1 MTVGTGLY
9 GRKMTVSVREVRCE
23 GGHRRSTEVVGAAQ
37 YELYLVRS
45 GCFSYRTAGADLLAD
60 PTLCLLGGP
69 HHQADIAH
77 PVAGGDTGTAV
88 FFSGELVA
96 SVAGGSVNLP
106 PFSYATPQ
114 VRIAHGRLVRA
125 WTRRSD
131 TGELEERAVALLA
144 AALAPVDSRRV
155 GAGSPGANRR
165 ARLCDDA
172 RAAMVADPALSS
184 VIDVAQ
190 LVSCSPYHLSRVFR
204 EQTGLSFSEYR
215 RGLRLAQAVE
225 QILDGER
232 SVAQVAADCGFA
244 DHAHLTRTLRR
255 WHRITPSQLRKI
267 FNRA

>member
-1 MTVGTGLY
+1 MTVQ
-9 GRKMTVSVREVRCE
+9 EVRCE
-23 GGHRRSTEVVGAAQ
+23 GGSSRPAEFERAAD

-69 HHQADIAH
+69 HHQADIGH

-88 FFSGELVA
+88 FFDAGLVA
-96 SVAGGSVNLP
+96 SVAAGSVELP

-114 VRIAHGRLVRA
+114 VRVAHGRLLRA
-125 WTRRSD
+125 WTRGAD
-131 TGELEERAVALLA
+131 AGELEERAVSLLA
-144 AALAPVDSRRV
+144 AALTPVEPHRV

-165 ARLCDDA
+165 ARLSKDA
-172 RAAMVADPALSS
+172 RAAMVADTTLSS
-184 VIDVAQ
+184 VICVAE
-190 LVSCSPYHLSRVFR
+190 LLKCSPHHLSRVFR
-204 EQTGLSFSEYR
+204 EQTGQSFTEYR

-255 WHRITPSQLRKI
+255 MHHVTPSQLRHI
-267 FNRA
+267 SNRA